1 MRKIA
6 ILYLLGALLVSG
18 CVRDEFDTTR
28 VVEGAAARISL
39 KITLPVM
46 GGGTDTRAVSADVE
60 KRLDNL
66 FVLVFDGGGKIV
78 TRHRYTAQT
87 GASLSSLLIDTRSGK
102 GHTLCFVANV
112 KDGMDS
118 QLMALTSYNALKGLL
133 VTATELNL
141 GQSTDVPLIMTAIM
155 ENVNVQEG
163 ANSISNPVQ
172 LQFLAAKVTLTLVD
186 NTPDTQEV
194 TIIGWDVQ
202 DAPTRSY
209 LFPDDSKDAN
219 PNPETAGADKDEY
232 WLTTGVDYPFEE
244 EDKQAGT
251 ATQTLYV
258 FENRRGGRIP
268 RALPAD
274 PDEQY
279 SNMGLNDKD
288 SRGKAW
294 YKPKRATAIVVTA
307 MHKADLV
314 TRQIKAFIYLGQ
326 DNHSDYNIRRGHH
339 YTFTVT
345 VNGLNEIKID
355 SNVDFLVGDFLVD
368 HGDNLTMDAHPDFRP
383 MRIQAPK
390 GTATMEILD
399 SQGRTYDDPSGFDAT
414 WLKIS
419 PLNLMYHQ
427 VKQPGNIWQQ
437 DADPDSKF
445 VRPKY
450 IPHKS
455 VRAKLA
461 SKGGWNAIPAGKDND
476 DEMTFADATHRMCYK
491 ITDIP
496 FTEVTV
502 TPQTLY
508 VYADDF
514 PVRDGTRNARVRF
527 TYHKDGDAPDKL
539 GVMIFDITQRGYIS
553 FYLDDSHPDAGLYI
567 LNEDGTP
574 SNVKRKTVIERF
586 QEYRIMMNPGI
597 PSSVQ
602 WTGGVR
608 WGFSRTRLY
617 NKPDFFRNGK
627 YMTANAVY
635 NDVVR
640 NGNEPTEFGKR
651 TDSYRE
657 MYGNSNTDQGS
668 NVNTIDPI
676 PPYTGSNSGAPYY
689 YPDPEERDIYHP
701 IFRTS
706 AARYCHEKN
715 RDLNGDGIID
725 DSEAYWYLPSA
736 HELIM
741 WGIAGVMR
749 DRNANLSSSES
760 NNATAQIRSVYMTA
774 YDEPVIAYH
783 NKYSQAFVR
792 CFRELEKTI
801 TK

>member
-1 MRKIA
+1 
-6 ILYLLGALLVSG
+6 
-18 CVRDEFDTTR
+18 
-28 VVEGAAARISL
+28 
-39 KITLPVM
+39 
-46 GGGTDTRAVSADVE
+46 
-60 KRLDNL
+60 
-66 FVLVFDGGGKIV
+66 
-78 TRHRYTAQT
+78 
-87 GASLSSLLIDTRSGK
+87 
-102 GHTLCFVANV
+102 
-112 KDGMDS
+112 
-118 QLMALTSYNALKGLL
+118 
-133 VTATELNL
+133 
-141 GQSTDVPLIMTAIM
+141 
-155 ENVNVQEG
+155 
-163 ANSISNPVQ
+163 
-172 LQFLAAKVTLTLVD
+172 
-186 NTPDTQEV
+186 
-194 TIIGWDVQ
+194 
-202 DAPTRSY
+202 
-209 LFPDDSKDAN
+209 
-219 PNPETAGADKDEY
+219 
-232 WLTTGVDYPFEE
+232 
-244 EDKQAGT
+244 
-251 ATQTLYV
+251 
-258 FENRRGGRIP
+258 
-268 RALPAD
+268 
-274 PDEQY
+274 
-279 SNMGLNDKD
+279 
-288 SRGKAW
+288 
-294 YKPKRATAIVVTA
+294 
-307 MHKADLV
+307 
-314 TRQIKAFIYLGQ
+314 
-326 DNHSDYNIRRGHH
+326 
-339 YTFTVT
+339 
-345 VNGLNEIKID
+345 
-355 SNVDFLVGDFLVD
+355 
-368 HGDNLTMDAHPDFRP
+368 
-383 MRIQAPK
+383 
-390 GTATMEILD
+390 
-399 SQGRTYDDPSGFDAT
+399 
-414 WLKIS
+414 
-419 PLNLMYHQ
+419 
-427 VKQPGNIWQQ
+427 
-437 DADPDSKF
+437 
-445 VRPKY
+445 
-450 IPHKS
+450 
-455 VRAKLA
+455 
-461 SKGGWNAIPAGKDND
+461 
-476 DEMTFADATHRMCYK
+476 MCYK